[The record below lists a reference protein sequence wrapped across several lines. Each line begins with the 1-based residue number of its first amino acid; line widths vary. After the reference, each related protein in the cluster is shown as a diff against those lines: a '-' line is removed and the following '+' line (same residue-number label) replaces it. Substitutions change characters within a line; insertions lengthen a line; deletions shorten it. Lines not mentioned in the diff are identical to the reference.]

1 MAPRFVRDGNGRAER
16 RLMFYSHDTYGL
28 GHLRRTL
35 TLARFLRAGRPLLT
49 QLVVTGSP
57 MAHRFRLPAG
67 ADYIKLPSVVKVGA
81 ERYEARTLAMPFA
94 RIRDLRCELILD
106 AARHFSP
113 DAIVVDNVPAGLKG
127 ELAPALRELK
137 EASCRIV
144 LGLRDVVDEPEWVR
158 RAWTRNGSFELLDE
172 VYDRI
177 LVYGR
182 PDVHDVAA
190 EYGFSPVAAA
200 KTRFVG
206 YLRPEPA
213 RASVEQVRAE
223 LGLEGDRLVLV
234 MAGGG
239 GDGYRLLRGV
249 LDAIALR
256 RNGPRLDCL
265 LLGGPFMP
273 SEDRRRVLELTE
285 AQPAVRY
292 RDFVDDPAAHI
303 AAADVIVAMGGYN
316 SVCELLA
323 AGRPALVVPRVS
335 PRREQLIRAEALSAR
350 GLLRMVHPAEA
361 TPERLLAE
369 IERLLARPERPPRMP
384 MDGLPAAAAELDGL
398 LAEPAAS
405 GIAAIG
411 G

>member
-1 MAPRFVRDGNGRAER
+1 MAPRFATNGDGRAQR

-35 TLARFLRAGRPLLT
+35 TLARHLRAGRPLLT

-94 RIRDLRCELILD
+94 RVRDLRRELILD
-106 AARHFSP
+106 AARHFRP

-127 ELAPALRELK
+127 ELEPALRELK
-137 EASCRIV
+137 AASCRIV

-158 RAWTRNGSFELLDE
+158 RAWARNGSFALLDE

-182 PDVHDVAA
+182 RDVHDVAA
-190 EYGFSPVAAA
+190 EYGFSPRAAA
-200 KTRFVG
+200 KTRYVG

-213 RASVEQVRAE
+213 GASVEQIRADLE
-223 LGLEGDRLVLV
+223 LEGDRLVLV

-249 LDAIALR
+249 LDAIGLR
-256 RNGPRLDCL
+256 RDGPRLDCL

-273 SEDRRRVLELTE
+273 PEDRRRVLELAE
-285 AQPAVRY
+285 AQRSVRF
-292 RDFVDDPAAHI
+292 RDFVDDPAGHI

-350 GLLRMVHPAEA
+350 GMLRMVHPAEA

-369 IERLLARPERPPRMP
+369 IERLLARPERPRRMP
-384 MDGLPAAAAELDGL
+384 MDGLPAAAAELDRL
-398 LAEPAAS
+398 LAEPAAPPF
-405 GIAAIG
+405 AAIG

>member
-1 MAPRFVRDGNGRAER
+1 MAPERVTNGRAER

-35 TLARFLRAGRPLLT
+35 TLARFLRAERPLLS

-57 MAHRFRLPAG
+57 MAHRFRLPPG

-81 ERYEARTLAMPFA
+81 ERYESRALAMPFA
-94 RIRDLRCELILD
+94 RVRDLRRELLLD
-106 AARHFSP
+106 AARHFRP

-127 ELAPALRELK
+127 ELGPTLRELK
-137 EASCRIV
+137 AASCRIV

-158 RAWTRNGSFELLDE
+158 RAWARNGSFELLTD

-182 PDVHDVAA
+182 RDVHDVAA
-190 EYGFSPVAAA
+190 EYGFSPDAAA

-206 YLRPEPA
+206 YLQPEPA
-213 RASVEQVRAE
+213 RASAEDIRAE
-223 LGLEGDRLVLV
+223 LGLDGGRLVLV

-249 LDAIALR
+249 LDAIGLR
-256 RNGPRLDCL
+256 RDGTRLGCL

-273 SEDRRRVLELTE
+273 PDDRRRVLELTE
-285 AQPAVRY
+285 AQPSVRY
-292 RDFVDDPAAHI
+292 LDFVDDTAAHI
-303 AAADVIVAMGGYN
+303 AAADAIVAMGGYN

-323 AGRPALVVPRVS
+323 ARRPALVVPRVS

-350 GLLRMVHPAEA
+350 GMLRMVHPDEA

-369 IERLLARPERPPRMP
+369 IERLLAQPERPRRMP
-384 MDGLPAAAAELDGL
+384 MNGLPAAAAELDAM
-398 LAEPAAS
+398 LAQPAAPPFV
-405 GIAAIG
+405 AIEG
-411 G
+411 